1 MQNTPQVG
9 TNAYPRAFGD
19 FSAAYTIVDRV
30 GIRMRRDPFTNKPYM
45 GFYTTKRVGGFAKDT
60 EAVKL
65 VKCEA

>member
-1 MQNTPQVG
+1 
-9 TNAYPRAFGD
+9 
-19 FSAAYTIVDRV
+19 
-30 GIRMRRDPFTNKPYM
+30 MRRDPFTNKPYM